1 MDSLS
6 ITLEQLR
13 ATANAGGIRGAT
25 LRARGGEFVVE
36 VDTANGRSAVL
47 ARARSSEPRHFG
59 NPASAIG
66 VLHKLGIVVMKID
79 ATEWDPTHGAVTRRR
94 TTRAEA
100 MREAHRAAAY
110 NRWLAG
116 EVQASI
122 DDPRPSISHEEV
134 AKRIAIHVKRL
145 KRGRTAR

>member
-1 MDSLS
+1 MNTLN

-13 ATANAGGIRGAT
+13 ATASAGGIRSAT
-25 LRARGGEFVVE
+25 LRARGGDFVVE
-36 VDTANGRSAVL
+36 VDTANGRSAIL
-47 ARARSSEPRHFG
+47 AKARSSEPRHFG

-66 VLHKLGIVVMKID
+66 VLRKLGIVVMKLD
-79 ATEWDPTHGAVTRRR
+79 ATEWDPTHRAITHRK
-94 TTRAEA
+94 TTRAET

-110 NRWLAG
+110 NRWLAR

-134 AKRIAIHVKRL
+134 AKRIAGHVKRL
-145 KRGRTAR
+145 KRGRAAR

>member
-1 MDSLS
+1 MLN

-13 ATANAGGIRGAT
+13 ATASAGGILGAT

-36 VDTANGRSAVL
+36 VDTVSGRGAIL
-47 ARARSSEPRHFG
+47 AKARSTEPRHFG
-59 NPASAIG
+59 NPASAMS
-66 VLHKLGIVVMKID
+66 VLRELGIFVIKLD
-79 ATEWDPTHGAVTRRR
+79 TTDWDPDQKDITHRR

-116 EVQASI
+116 AIQESL
-122 DDPRPSISHEEV
+122 DDPRPSISHDEI
-134 AKRIAIHVKRL
+134 AKRIGTRVTRL
-145 KRGRTAR
+145 KRGRAGR